1 LIVWWRRVR
10 RGGVDGT
17 RNGQTR
23 ILLVWQG
30 RSAGLVCQHSQ
41 KQKRVRT
48 SCTARY
54 GVLAHMTA
62 GLAYMYAWGLV
73 FIYSLS
79 TIGGF
84 CFFSSL
90 LLLVLKNSL
99 TFCTAH
105 LVSQEIDDDGDA
117 SWGAVFSSFLGIIL
131 LMTGSLLA
139 SGGSQEVG
147 RFRFCPP
154 LAHAGS

>member
-1 LIVWWRRVR
+1 
-10 RGGVDGT
+10 
-17 RNGQTR
+17 
-23 ILLVWQG
+23 
-30 RSAGLVCQHSQ
+30 
-41 KQKRVRT
+41 
-48 SCTARY
+48 
-54 GVLAHMTA
+54 MTA

-105 LVSQEIDDDGDA
+105 LVSQEIDDDDGDA
-117 SWGAVFSSFLGIIL
+117 SWGAVFFFLF
-131 LMTGSLLA
+131 SV
-139 SGGSQEVG
+139 SY
-147 RFRFCPP
+147 C
-154 LAHAGS
+154 